1 MPNTPELQPRRE
13 EHANEDGYT
22 LIELLVVIGILGL
35 LAVIATPQV
44 LNYLA
49 SARVSTA
56 KTEVENLSS
65 ALDLF
70 KYDMGRYPS
79 SQEGLLALLAAPE
92 GSEGW
97 HGPYVKRKANLVDPW
112 GHAFHYLSPGQH
124 GEFDLFSYGPQ
135 NDGNGNEDSPAI
147 ASW

>member
-1 MPNTPELQPRRE
+1 MRRTSTLWSKRLQLESMER
-13 EHANEDGYT
+13 GYT

-49 SARVSTA
+49 GAKMSTA
-56 KTEVENLSS
+56 KTEIENLSS

-70 KYDMGRYPS
+70 KLDVGQYPT
-79 SQEGLLALLAAPE
+79 SQEGLTALLAAPE
-92 GSEGW
+92 GSESW
-97 HGPYVKRKANLVDPW
+97 HGPYVKRKANLIDPW
-112 GHAFHYLSPGQH
+112 GRAFNYRSPGQH

-135 NDGNGNEDSPAI
+135 GDGNEDAPQI